1 MNSVAITGRATR
13 DPIVRTSNDMTITRF
28 ILAVDRRGKKD
39 EADFISCVA
48 FGKTAEVIGKYI
60 HKGSQMGIIGH
71 INTGSYM
78 QDNVKV
84 YTTDVI
90 VDSMDFL
97 GGKAEESKPAE
108 KHGVGGV
115 EGWMNIPDGD
125 ETELPFQ

>member
-1 MNSVAITGRATR
+1 MNSVALTGRLTR
-13 DPIVRTSNDMTITRF
+13 DPDVRQVNENTITRF
-28 ILAVDRRGKKD
+28 TLAVDRRGKKD

-48 FGKTAEVIGKYI
+48 FGKTAELIGKYL
-60 HKGSQMGIIGH
+60 HKGNQMGLVGRIQ
-71 INTGSYM
+71 TGSYEKNG
-78 QDNVKV
+78 QKV
-84 YTTDVI
+84 YTTDI
-90 VDSMDFL
+90 VANEIDFL